1 MGARIIVRKATR
13 QDIPAIVRL
22 GEELLDF
29 HKDRDPFFT
38 RAANSR
44 DVFAKFV
51 EANICSEAAC
61 VYVAVVNGKIVGYCQ
76 GMLEK
81 HPPVL
86 VETDYGHIL
95 DMMVTANFRR
105 TGAGEK
111 MVSALRDWFLLKGV
125 HRIEVRRLISNEI
138 ASRFWAKM
146 GFEPYLE
153 TLFLTYEKRK

>member
-1 MGARIIVRKATR
+1 MGAQIVVREATC

-29 HKDRDPFFT
+29 HKEKDPLFT
-38 RAANSR
+38 RAANSG
-44 DVFAKFV
+44 DVFARFV
-51 EANICSEAAC
+51 EVNIRSETA
-61 VYVAVVNGKIVGYCQ
+61 VVFVAVVNSRIVGYCQ
-76 GMLEK
+76 GMLQK

-95 DMMVTANFRR
+95 DIVVTANFRR
-105 TGAGEK
+105 SGAGEK
-111 MVSALRDWFLLKGV
+111 MVRALRDWFRLKGV

-153 TLFLTYEKRK
+153 TLFVTY